1 MSGRQ
6 RFSLLPGEGAWENPT
21 YSFFGEAKSF
31 LEDAHAEVS
40 LAVTVNREGF
50 SAPLY

>member
-21 YSFFGEAKSF
+21 YIFFGEAKSS
-31 LEDAHAEVS
+31 LEDALQKLFWQS
-40 LAVTVNREGF
+40 LEARRG
-50 SAPLY
+50 L